1 MTNCPTCDSQMR
13 YIEEHQRHYCD
24 NCKAY
29 QNVQAQA
36 QPQAQPQGGAG
47 YRLVGGISPV
57 VEYQIGP
64 GRVLFGQP
72 GLCISRD
79 PTVTMQGK
87 TKGGL
92 GKALGRKL
100 LTGETMTQM
109 EYAGQ
114 GMVRLGAGYTG
125 KIIDIKITGTPIR
138 SKSGA
143 YIAAEAGVEVG
154 TTTEKIGT
162 ALIGGTGFFQ
172 LLFTG
177 QGMVFLQSVGDII
190 EGSLAAG
197 QELIIDEN
205 HFLACDDTVTRQRD
219 RVKGFRNIMTGGE
232 GLYSLKMTG
241 PGRYWI
247 ETGNLWTG
255 AAGAKST

>member
-1 MTNCPTCDSQMR
+1 
-13 YIEEHQRHYCD
+13 
-24 NCKAY
+24 
-29 QNVQAQA
+29 
-36 QPQAQPQGGAG
+36 
-47 YRLVGGISPV
+47 
-57 VEYQIGP
+57 
-64 GRVLFGQP
+64 LFGQP
-72 GLCISRD
+72 GLMVSRD
-79 PTVTMQGK
+79 PTVNMQGM

-109 EYAGQ
+109 EYTGQ
-114 GMVRLGAGYTG
+114 GVIRLSAGYSG
-125 KIIDIKITGTPIR
+125 KIMDIKMTGVPLR

-143 YIAAEAGVEVG
+143 YIAADGGIDVG

-162 ALIGGTGFFQ
+162 AIVGGTGFFQ

-177 QGMVFLQSVGDII
+177 QGTVFLQSVGDII
-190 EGSLAAG
+190 EGSLDPG

-205 HFLACDDTVTRQRD
+205 HFLACDDTMQRARE

-232 GLYSLKMTG
+232 GLYTLKLIG

-247 ETGNLWTG
+247 ETGNLWTATSG
-255 AAGAKST
+255 ARQT